1 MRGPYDRGRRD
12 VAERI
17 TRQATRSDIHVV
29 PVSQIA
35 VRYVVYPGGV
45 ACATAAEARRVV
57 RAIEQE
63 QDDDE

>member
-35 VRYVVYPGGV
+35 VRYVVYPSGV
-45 ACATAAEARRVV
+45 GCATAAEARRVV
-57 RAIEQE
+57 RQIE
-63 QDDDE
+63 QDDEEE